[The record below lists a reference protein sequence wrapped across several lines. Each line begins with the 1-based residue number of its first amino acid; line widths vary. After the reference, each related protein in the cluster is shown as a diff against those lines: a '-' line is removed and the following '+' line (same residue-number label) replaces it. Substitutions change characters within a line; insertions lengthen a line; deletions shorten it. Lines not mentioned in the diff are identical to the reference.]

1 MALENSNGPMGGEE
15 TRDSQAACAVKPAI
29 EDIDLGSVKDI
40 MDLAAM
46 SSER

>member
-1 MALENSNGPMGGEE
+1 MAEDKSDGPLVEE
-15 TRDSQAACAVKPAI
+15 TKGAQAACARPEI

>member
-1 MALENSNGPMGGEE
+1 MALEISNGPMVEE
-15 TRDSQAACAVKPAI
+15 TRDAQAACAVKPAI
-29 EDIDLGSVKDI
+29 EDVDLGSVKDI

>member
-1 MALENSNGPMGGEE
+1 MAQENSNGPMVEQTKE
-15 TRDSQAACAVKPAI
+15 TQAACAVKPVI